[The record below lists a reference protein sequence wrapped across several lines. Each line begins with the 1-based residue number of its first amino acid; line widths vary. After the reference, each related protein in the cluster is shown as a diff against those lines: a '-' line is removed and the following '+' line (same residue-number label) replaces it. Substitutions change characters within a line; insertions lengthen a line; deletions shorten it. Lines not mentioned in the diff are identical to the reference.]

1 MRTTNRC
8 QEPEKWNFWLK
19 SEFLIFPKCKNGP
32 RRRKTRFRTF
42 CSFEKLAQVSK
53 NRAGNKGSNFSLN
66 LNAKVREIDLIAIRT
81 RDRKCMGQKSR
92 QGLLYWI
99 GRNRRFLLTK
109 IGPTIFPEYLS
120 TNRSVGNLIKVR

>member
-1 MRTTNRC
+1 MGSNPSTVYWMDIFHKYIIVRVKMLRRI
-8 QEPEKWNFWLK
+8 WLLRKCLSFGK
-19 SEFLIFPKCKNGP
+19 S
-32 RRRKTRFRTF
+32 
-42 CSFEKLAQVSK
+42 LAQVSK
-53 NRAGNKGSNFSLN
+53 NRTGNKGSNFSLN